1 MNPLLAAL
9 LEDAF
14 WSAIA
19 ATGFAILFNV
29 PPRALPGC
37 AAAAAIGHAL
47 RTWVMQLGLP
57 IEPASLLAATLIG
70 FMGFYFARKF
80 QSPMA
85 IFTVPA
91 VIPMV
96 PGTFAFRTMLGVL
109 EITNMGVFGSTP
121 LLVEASLNAVKTS
134 LILAALAVGIIAPR
148 LLFRRE
154 KPVV

>member
-1 MNPLLAAL
+1 MNPLLQIL

-37 AAAAAIGHAL
+37 ALAAACGHAL
-47 RTWVMQLGLP
+47 RSWVMQLGLP
-57 IEPASLLAATLIG
+57 IEPATLLAATTIG
-70 FMGFYFARKF
+70 FLGFWFARKF
-80 QSPMA
+80 QSPTA

-96 PGTFAFRTMLGVL
+96 PGTFAFRAMLGIL
-109 EITNMGVFGSTP
+109 AITNMGVFGSTP
-121 LLVEASLNAVKTS
+121 VLVEAEVNVVKTG
-134 LILAALAVGIIAPR
+134 LILAALAGGIIAPR
-148 LLFRRE
+148 LLFRRQR
-154 KPVV
+154 PVV

>member
-1 MNPLLAAL
+1 MNPLLQVL

-14 WSAIA
+14 WSAVA

-37 AAAAAIGHAL
+37 ALAAAIGHAL
-47 RTWVMQLGLP
+47 RSWLMQLGLP
-57 IEPASLLAATLIG
+57 IEPATLLAATVIG
-70 FMGFYFARKF
+70 FMGVSLARRL
-80 QSPMA
+80 QSPTA

-96 PGTFAFRTMLGVL
+96 PGTFAFRAMLGIL

-121 LLVEASLNAVKTS
+121 VLVEAGVNGVKTG
-134 LILAALAVGIIAPR
+134 LILAALAGGIIAPR

-154 KPVV
+154 RPVV

>member
-1 MNPLLAAL
+1 VNPLLLAL
-9 LEDAF
+9 LADAF
-14 WSAIA
+14 WSAVA

-37 AAAAAIGHAL
+37 AVAAACGHAL
-47 RTWVMQLGLP
+47 RTWAMQLGLP

-70 FMGFYFARKF
+70 FMSVYLSRRFK
-80 QSPMA
+80 SPTA

-96 PGTFAFRTMLGVL
+96 PGTFAFRTMLGIL

-121 LLVEASLNAVKTS
+121 VLVEAGLNAIKTS
-134 LILAALAVGIIAPR
+134 LILAALAGGIIAPR

>member
-29 PPRALPGC
+29 PRRALPGC
-37 AAAAAIGHAL
+37 AVAAALGHAL

-57 IEPASLLAATLIG
+57 IEPATLLAATVIG
-70 FMGFYFARKF
+70 FMGVYLSRWFE
-80 QSPMA
+80 SPTA

-96 PGTFAFRTMLGVL
+96 PGPFAFRTMLGIL
-109 EITNMGVFGSTP
+109 EITSMGVFGSTP
-121 LLVEASLNAVKTS
+121 VLVEASLNAVKTG
-134 LILAALAVGIIAPR
+134 LILAALAGGIIAPR
-148 LLFRRE
+148 LLFRRD

>member
-1 MNPLLAAL
+1 MNPQITALLA
-9 LEDAF
+9 DAF

-37 AAAAAIGHAL
+37 AVAAAIGHAL
-47 RTWVMQLGLP
+47 RTWAIQQGLP
-57 IEPASLLAATLIG
+57 IEPATLLAATTIG
-70 FMGFYFARKF
+70 FLGVYLARWF
-80 QSPMA
+80 QSPTA

-96 PGTFAFRTMLGVL
+96 PGTFAFRTMLGIL

-121 LLVEASLNAVKTS
+121 VLVEASLNAVKTG
-134 LILAALAVGIIAPR
+134 LILAALAGGIIAPR
-148 LLFRRE
+148 LLFRRNT
-154 KPVV
+154 PVV

>member
-1 MNPLLAAL
+1 MNPQIAAL
-9 LEDAF
+9 LADAF

-37 AAAAAIGHAL
+37 AIAAAIGHAL
-47 RTWVMQLGLP
+47 RTWTIQLGLS
-57 IEPASLLAATLIG
+57 IEPATLLAATIIG
-70 FMGFYFARKF
+70 FLSVSLARRF
-80 QSPMA
+80 QSPTA

-96 PGTFAFRTMLGVL
+96 PGTFAFRTMLGILKLTTLDVANSGPIL
-109 EITNMGVFGSTP
+109 AEV
-121 LLVEASLNAVKTS
+121 SLNAIKTG
-134 LILAALAVGIIAPR
+134 LILAALAGGIIAPR
-148 LLFRRE
+148 LLFRRQ

>member
-1 MNPLLAAL
+1 MNPILQVL

-19 ATGFAILFNV
+19 AAGFAILFNV

-37 AAAAAIGHAL
+37 IFAAACGHAL
-47 RTWVMQLGLP
+47 RSWAMQLGLP
-57 IEPASLLAATLIG
+57 IEPATLLAATVIG
-70 FMGFYFARKF
+70 FLGVWFARWF
-80 QSPMA
+80 QSPTA

-96 PGTFAFRTMLGVL
+96 PGTFAFRAMLGIL

-121 LLVEASLNAVKTS
+121 LLVEAGLNAIKTG

>member
-1 MNPLLAAL
+1 MNPLLQIL

-37 AAAAAIGHAL
+37 ALAAACGHAL
-47 RTWVMQLGLP
+47 RSWVMQAGLP
-57 IEPASLLAATLIG
+57 IEPATLLAATTIG
-70 FMGFYFARKF
+70 FMGVLLARKY
-80 QSPMA
+80 QSPTA

-96 PGTFAFRTMLGVL
+96 PGTFAFRTMLGIL
-109 EITNMGVFGSTP
+109 EITNLSVFGGTP
-121 LLVEASLNAVKTS
+121 VLVEVGLNAVKTG
-134 LILAALAVGIIAPR
+134 LILAALAGGIIAPR
-148 LLFRRE
+148 LLFRRQ